1 MEDKEG
7 KEDFVWRFQLS
18 RNAAPAAEL
27 DPMVEMIRSFLADFF
42 QIGFLTRNGERVN
55 ADGFVFT
62 ANPDAVH
69 KIFPNKTV

>member
-7 KEDFVWRFQLS
+7 KEDFVWRFQLG
-18 RNAAPAAEL
+18 NTAPAAES

-62 ANPDAVH
+62 ANPNAVH
-69 KIFPNKTV
+69 KIFPSKTA